1 MVTIIQQIL
10 PHRLIQVRQFSTW
23 AAILT
28 LNLLVV
34 NICLGSVGRVSF
46 QTQPAQITRS
56 GDKILTEKGTLIEMD
71 DVVETLNG
79 VVHLVFE
86 DDTKVKI
93 KEYSELVIDD
103 FVYEPSTKKGKL
115 NLKASLGSI
124 RYTSGLI
131 ANKDN
136 IKINTPTASVSVRG
150 TDFNI
155 TVAESGQSSFTLLPS
170 VDSFGNEY
178 TGKIEVSN
186 ISGSVLL
193 TVPFENTIVT
203 SMVSPPSPPTVLS
216 RSSIA
221 KIKKQEKKDKQDEAE
236 EDDEGEE
243 DEGEEEPEQEA
254 EEEIKEE
261 ELVEKEEEIIT
272 VDEIIVTKEEATG
285 IFTELNNKVY
295 FIQEDNQNKVSI
307 SFDPTSSVTVTYE
320 NQGKVISGDHN
331 NGGQVIVNINQQ

>member
-1 MVTIIQQIL
+1 M
-10 PHRLIQVRQFSTW
+10 
-23 AAILT
+23 AILT

-93 KEYSELVIDD
+93 KKYSELVIDD

-115 NLKASLGSI
+115 SLKASLGSI

-155 TVAESGQSSFTLLPS
+155 VIAESGQSSFTLLPS
-170 VDSFGNEY
+170 VDSSGNEY

-186 ISGSVLL
+186 ISGSVML
-193 TVPFENTIVT
+193 TIPFENTVVT
-203 SMVSPPSPPTVLS
+203 SMVSPPTPPAVLS
-216 RSSIA
+216 QKTIS
-221 KIKKQEKKDKQDEAE
+221 KIKRQEKKDKQDEAE
-236 EDDEGEE
+236 DESEDESEDDDGG
-243 DEGEEEPEQEA
+243 DGDAEPEQENET
-254 EEEIKEE
+254 EEQIDEE
-261 ELVEKEEEIIT
+261 ELVEREEEIIT

-285 IFTELNNKVY
+285 IFTEINNKVY

>member
-1 MVTIIQQIL
+1 
-10 PHRLIQVRQFSTW
+10 
-23 AAILT
+23 
-28 LNLLVV
+28 
-34 NICLGSVGRVSF
+34 
-46 QTQPAQITRS
+46 
-56 GDKILTEKGTLIEMD
+56 MD

-93 KEYSELVIDD
+93 REYSELVIDD

-115 NLKASLGSI
+115 SLKASLGSI

-155 TVAESGQSSFTLLPS
+155 VIAESGQSSFTLLPS
-170 VDSFGNEY
+170 VDSSGNEY

-186 ISGSVLL
+186 ISGSVML
-193 TVPFENTIVT
+193 TIPFENTVVT
-203 SMVSPPSPPTVLS
+203 SMVSPPTPPAVLS
-216 RSSIA
+216 QKTIS
-221 KIKKQEKKDKQDEAE
+221 KIKRQEKKDKQDEAE
-236 EDDEGEE
+236 DESEDDDGG
-243 DEGEEEPEQEA
+243 DGDAEPEQENET
-254 EEEIKEE
+254 EEQIDEE
-261 ELVEKEEEIIT
+261 ELVEREEEIIT

-285 IFTELNNKVY
+285 IFTEINNKVY

>member
-1 MVTIIQQIL
+1 
-10 PHRLIQVRQFSTW
+10 
-23 AAILT
+23 
-28 LNLLVV
+28 
-34 NICLGSVGRVSF
+34 
-46 QTQPAQITRS
+46 
-56 GDKILTEKGTLIEMD
+56 MD

-216 RSSIA
+216 RSSIS
-221 KIKKQEKKDKQDEAE
+221 KIKRQEKKDKQDEAE

-243 DEGEEEPEQEA
+243 DEGSEDEPEQEA

-331 NGGQVIVNINQQ
+331 NGGQVIVNINQQWN

>member
-1 MVTIIQQIL
+1 
-10 PHRLIQVRQFSTW
+10 
-23 AAILT
+23 
-28 LNLLVV
+28 
-34 NICLGSVGRVSF
+34 
-46 QTQPAQITRS
+46 
-56 GDKILTEKGTLIEMD
+56 MD

-115 NLKASLGSI
+115 NLKASIGNI

-131 ANKDN
+131 ANKEN
-136 IKINTPTASVSVRG
+136 IKIDTPTASVSVRG

-170 VDSFGNEY
+170 VDTFGNEY

-186 ISGSVLL
+186 ISGSVML
-193 TVPFENTIVT
+193 TIPFENTVVT

-216 RSSIA
+216 QSSIS
-221 KIKKQEKKDKQDEAE
+221 KIKRQEKKDKQDEDE
-236 EDDEGEE
+236 EEDEGEGE
-243 DEGEEEPEQEA
+243 DEGGEEEPEQEA
-254 EEEIKEE
+254 REEINEE
-261 ELVEKEEEIIT
+261 ELVEKEEEVVLIE
-272 VDEIIVTKEEATG
+272 EIIVTREEASG
-285 IFTELNNKVY
+285 IFTEINNKVY

-307 SFDPTSSVTVTYE
+307 SFDPTSSISVTYE
-320 NQGKVISGDHN
+320 NQGKLISGDHN

>member
-1 MVTIIQQIL
+1 
-10 PHRLIQVRQFSTW
+10 
-23 AAILT
+23 
-28 LNLLVV
+28 
-34 NICLGSVGRVSF
+34 
-46 QTQPAQITRS
+46 
-56 GDKILTEKGTLIEMD
+56 MD

-93 KEYSELVIDD
+93 KEYSELIIDD

-115 NLKASLGSI
+115 NLKASIGNI

-131 ANKDN
+131 ANKEN
-136 IKINTPTASVSVRG
+136 IKIDTPTASVSVRG

-155 TVAESGQSSFTLLPS
+155 NVAESGQSSFTLLPS
-170 VDSFGNEY
+170 VDTFGNEY

-186 ISGSVLL
+186 ISGSVIL
-193 TVPFENTIVT
+193 TIPFENTVVT

-216 RSSIA
+216 QSSIS
-221 KIKKQEKKDKQDEAE
+221 KIKRQEKKDKQDEAE

-243 DEGEEEPEQEA
+243 GEEDEGEDQDEGGEEEPEQEA
-254 EEEIKEE
+254 KEEINEE
-261 ELVEKEEEIIT
+261 ELVEKEEE
-272 VDEIIVTKEEATG
+272 VVLVEEIIVTREEATG
-285 IFTELNNKVY
+285 IFTEINNKVY

-307 SFDPTSSVTVTYE
+307 SFDPTSSISVTYE
-320 NQGKVISGDHN
+320 NQGKLITGDHN

>member
-1 MVTIIQQIL
+1 M
-10 PHRLIQVRQFSTW
+10 
-23 AAILT
+23 AILT

-56 GDKILTEKGTLIEMD
+56 GDKILTEKDTLIEMD

-115 NLKASLGSI
+115 SLKASLGSI

-155 TVAESGQSSFTLLPS
+155 VIAESGQSSFTLLPS
-170 VDSFGNEY
+170 VDSSGNEY

-186 ISGSVLL
+186 ISGSVML
-193 TVPFENTIVT
+193 TIPFENTVVT
-203 SMVSPPSPPTVLS
+203 SMVSPPTPPVVLS
-216 RSSIA
+216 QKTIS
-221 KIKKQEKKDKQDEAE
+221 KIKRQEKKDKQDEAE
-236 EDDEGEE
+236 DDTEDESEDDDGGDGDAEPDQENETEE
-243 DEGEEEPEQEA
+243 QIE
-254 EEEIKEE
+254 EE
-261 ELVEKEEEIIT
+261 ELVEREEEIIT

>member
-1 MVTIIQQIL
+1 MAVTI
-10 PHRLIQVRQFSTW
+10 S
-23 AAILT
+23 
-28 LNLLVV
+28 LNLLSVS
-34 NICLGSVGRVSF
+34 ICLGSVGEITF
-46 QTQPAQITRS
+46 QSQPAQITRGS
-56 GDKILTEKGTLIEMD
+56 DKILTEKGTLIEMD

-115 NLKASLGSI
+115 NLKASIGNI

-131 ANKDN
+131 ANKEN
-136 IKINTPTASVSVRG
+136 IKIDTPTASVSVRG

-170 VDSFGNEY
+170 VDTFGNEY

-186 ISGSVLL
+186 ISGSVIL
-193 TVPFENTIVT
+193 TIPFENTVVT

-243 DEGEEEPEQEA
+243 DEGEDEGGDEEPEQEA
-254 EEEIKEE
+254 KEEINEE
-261 ELVEKEEEIIT
+261 ELVEKEEEVVLIE
-272 VDEIIVTKEEATG
+272 EIIVSKEEASG
-285 IFTELNNKVY
+285 IFTEINNKVY

-307 SFDPTSSVTVTYE
+307 SFDPTSSISVTYE
-320 NQGKVISGDHN
+320 NQGKLISGDHN

>member
-1 MVTIIQQIL
+1 
-10 PHRLIQVRQFSTW
+10 
-23 AAILT
+23 
-28 LNLLVV
+28 
-34 NICLGSVGRVSF
+34 
-46 QTQPAQITRS
+46 
-56 GDKILTEKGTLIEMD
+56 
-71 DVVETLNG
+71 
-79 VVHLVFE
+79 
-86 DDTKVKI
+86 
-93 KEYSELVIDD
+93 
-103 FVYEPSTKKGKL
+103 
-115 NLKASLGSI
+115 
-124 RYTSGLI
+124 
-131 ANKDN
+131 
-136 IKINTPTASVSVRG
+136 
-150 TDFNI
+150 
-155 TVAESGQSSFTLLPS
+155 
-170 VDSFGNEY
+170 
-178 TGKIEVSN
+178 
-186 ISGSVLL
+186 
-193 TVPFENTIVT
+193 
-203 SMVSPPSPPTVLS
+203 MVSPPSPPTVLS

>member
-1 MVTIIQQIL
+1 
-10 PHRLIQVRQFSTW
+10 
-23 AAILT
+23 
-28 LNLLVV
+28 
-34 NICLGSVGRVSF
+34 
-46 QTQPAQITRS
+46 
-56 GDKILTEKGTLIEMD
+56 MD

-136 IKINTPTASVSVRG
+136 IKISTPTASVSVRG

-155 TVAESGQSSFTLLPS
+155 TVAESGKSSFTLLPS
-170 VDSFGNEY
+170 VDSSGSEY

-186 ISGSVLL
+186 ISGSVML
-193 TVPFENTIVT
+193 TIPFENTVVT

-221 KIKKQEKKDKQDEAE
+221 KIKKQIKKDKKDEAK
-236 EDDEGEE
+236 EDDEGEGDEGE
-243 DEGEEEPEQEA
+243 DEGGEEEPEQEN
-254 EEEIKEE
+254 ENEDQIEEE
-261 ELVEKEEEIIT
+261 ELVEREEEIIT
-272 VDEIIVTKEEATG
+272 VDDIIVTKEEATG
-285 IFTELNNKVY
+285 IFTELNNKIY
-295 FIQEDNQNKVSI
+295 FIQEENQNRVSI

>member
-1 MVTIIQQIL
+1 LAVTI
-10 PHRLIQVRQFSTW
+10 S
-23 AAILT
+23 
-28 LNLLVV
+28 LNLLSVS
-34 NICLGSVGRVSF
+34 ICLGSVGEITF
-46 QTQPAQITRS
+46 QSQPAQITR
-56 GDKILTEKGTLIEMD
+56 GVDKILTEKGTLIEMD

-115 NLKASLGSI
+115 NLKASIGNI

-131 ANKDN
+131 ANKEN
-136 IKINTPTASVSVRG
+136 IKIDTPTASVSVRG

-170 VDSFGNEY
+170 VDTFGNEY

-186 ISGSVLL
+186 ISGSVML
-193 TVPFENTIVT
+193 TIPFENTVVT

-216 RSSIA
+216 QNSIS
-221 KIKKQEKKDKQDEAE
+221 KIKRQEKKDKQDEAE

-243 DEGEEEPEQEA
+243 DEGEDEGVEEEPEQKA
-254 EEEIKEE
+254 KEEINEE
-261 ELVEKEEEIIT
+261 ELVEREEEVVLIE
-272 VDEIIVTKEEATG
+272 EIIVTKEEASG
-285 IFTELNNKVY
+285 IFTEINNKVY

-307 SFDPTSSVTVTYE
+307 SFDPTSSISVTYE
-320 NQGKVISGDHN
+320 NQGKLISGDHN

>member
-1 MVTIIQQIL
+1 LAVTI
-10 PHRLIQVRQFSTW
+10 S
-23 AAILT
+23 
-28 LNLLVV
+28 LNLLSVS
-34 NICLGSVGRVSF
+34 ICLGSVGEITF
-46 QTQPAQITRS
+46 QSQPAQITRS
-56 GDKILTEKGTLIEMD
+56 GDKILTEKGTLIEMN

-115 NLKASLGSI
+115 NLKASIGNI

-131 ANKDN
+131 VNKEN
-136 IKINTPTASVSVRG
+136 IKIDTPTASVSVRG
-150 TDFNI
+150 TDFYI

-170 VDSFGNEY
+170 VDAFGNEY

-186 ISGSVLL
+186 ISGSVML
-193 TVPFENTIVT
+193 TIPFENTVVT

-216 RSSIA
+216 QNSIS
-221 KIKKQEKKDKQDEAE
+221 KIKRQEKKDKQDEAE

-243 DEGEEEPEQEA
+243 DEGEDEGGEEEPEQEA
-254 EEEIKEE
+254 KEEINEE
-261 ELVEKEEEIIT
+261 ELVEREEEVVLIEEII
-272 VDEIIVTKEEATG
+272 VSKEEASG
-285 IFTELNNKVY
+285 IFTEINNKVY

-307 SFDPTSSVTVTYE
+307 SFDPTSSISVTYE
-320 NQGKVISGDHN
+320 NQGKLISGDHN